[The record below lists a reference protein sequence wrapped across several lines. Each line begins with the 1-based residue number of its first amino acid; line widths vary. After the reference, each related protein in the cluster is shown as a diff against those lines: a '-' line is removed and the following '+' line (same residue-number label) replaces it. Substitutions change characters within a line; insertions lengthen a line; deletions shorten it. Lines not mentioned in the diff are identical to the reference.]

1 MRAPFVL
8 RAACVICFPACIA
21 ILACRGEGDAAAR
34 AATAEAPAETAG
46 TGASVPAAVRDT
58 VPTTVR
64 GVCRTAGNV
73 VPGLADDDGAPVP
86 SMQIAHVVE
95 GGPAQALR
103 CVARTEAE
111 LERLRAV
118 VGIPDS
124 VARRIDLEG
133 GIVVAATMGT
143 QPTAGHDIFVG
154 SARTRGDTLWVGVHA
169 VLPAG
174 PASEDLITAPADV
187 VVIPRRTPNV
197 VFFDH

>member
-1 MRAPFVL
+1 
-8 RAACVICFPACIA
+8 
-21 ILACRGEGDAAAR
+21 
-34 AATAEAPAETAG
+34 
-46 TGASVPAAVRDT
+46 
-58 VPTTVR
+58 
-64 GVCRTAGNV
+64 
-73 VPGLADDDGAPVP
+73 
-86 SMQIAHVVE
+86 VE

-103 CVARTEAE
+103 CVARTPAE

-124 VARRIDLEG
+124 VARRIDLDR

-143 QPTAGHDIFVG
+143 QPTAGYNIFVG
-154 SARTRGDTLWVGVHA
+154 SARARGDTLWVGVHG

-174 PASEDLITAPADV
+174 PAAEDLITAPADV